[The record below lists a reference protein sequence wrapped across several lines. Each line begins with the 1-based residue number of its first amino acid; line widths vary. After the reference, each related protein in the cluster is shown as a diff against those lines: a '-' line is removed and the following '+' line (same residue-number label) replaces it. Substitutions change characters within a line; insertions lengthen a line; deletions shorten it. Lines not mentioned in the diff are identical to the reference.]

1 MRIQLFVWSV
11 LFLSTLLGDGA
22 RAQEVEA
29 APSPTPKVVF
39 RRQETHKFSGLKLSG
54 QLKKP
59 DLGYIYKRKGL
70 RAEQIVDI
78 PENFNDEINQGA
90 GQF

>member
-1 MRIQLFVWSV
+1 MKLLVA
-11 LFLSTLLGDGA
+11 FLIVIACGIRGA
-22 RAQEVEA
+22 RAVEVES
-29 APSPTPKVVF
+29 APTPSPKVVF
-39 RRQETHKFSGLKLSG
+39 RKSESHKFSGLMLKG

-70 RAEQIVDI
+70 KAEQIVDI
-78 PENFNDEINQGA
+78 PENFNDEITQGA

>member
-1 MRIQLFVWSV
+1 MKIFIV
-11 LFLSTLLGDGA
+11 LMLTFYEMNGA
-22 RAQEVEA
+22 RAQDVES
-29 APSPTPKVVF
+29 APSPSPKVVF
-39 RRQETHKFSGLKLSG
+39 RKSETHKFQSLMLKG

-78 PENFNDEINQGA
+78 PENFNDEITQGA